1 MLAAAFTSVITVK
14 DRPELGR
21 YQLCLDGEVA
31 GYSAYELHGTQIA
44 FMHTQIEERF
54 AGQGLGASLVAQAL
68 DDIRQKGDS
77 ILPYCPF
84 VRSFIASHP
93 AYLDLVPPEQH
104 AAFELTD
111 RPSRTGGEER

>member
-1 MLAAAFTSVITVK
+1 VITVE

-31 GYSAYELHGTQIA
+31 GYSAYELHGTHVA

-54 AGQGLGASLVAQAL
+54 AGHGLGVRLVAQAL
-68 DDIRQKGDS
+68 DGIRQKGGT

-84 VRSFIASHP
+84 VRSFIASHR
-93 AYLDLVPPEQH
+93 AYADLVPRDQR
-104 AAFELTD
+104 AAFGLAD
-111 RPSRTGGEER
+111 RPSGRGGEER